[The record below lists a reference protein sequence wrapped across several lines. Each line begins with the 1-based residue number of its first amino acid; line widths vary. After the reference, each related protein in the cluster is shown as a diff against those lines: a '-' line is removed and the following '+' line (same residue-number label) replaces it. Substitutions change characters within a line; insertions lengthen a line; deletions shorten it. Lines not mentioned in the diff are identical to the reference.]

1 MMNDLGENGYQYLGI
16 LESDAIKEKQMN
28 EKVAKEYKRRFKPIQ
43 ESKLNGGYAV
53 KAINMWAVAVLRY
66 TGGILEQGRA
76 TNMDRKTRNIMTM
89 NGALHPRASVARL
102 YLASDEDGRGMKS
115 VEEVIQ
121 TEEHSLSDYIKN
133 KEKGYNKLLKTLA
146 KDQSK
151 NHHTNQSSE
160 KT

>member
-66 TGGILEQGRA
+66 TNIILEQGRA
-76 TNMDRKTRNIMTM
+76 TNMDRKTR
-89 NGALHPRASVARL
+89 
-102 YLASDEDGRGMKS
+102 
-115 VEEVIQ
+115 
-121 TEEHSLSDYIKN
+121 
-133 KEKGYNKLLKTLA
+133 
-146 KDQSK
+146 
-151 NHHTNQSSE
+151 
-160 KT
+160 